1 MESETETTSAAR
13 AALEDGPWNGSG
25 TATRDGVARSVAPA
39 ATGHRLRWWRDA
51 LRRRMLAAADLV
63 AAALAT
69 VLVTRGSA
77 AGMVLLIGLP
87 VWILVAKMLGLYDR
101 DHIALRHLTA
111 DELPTLLAWMTI
123 GVGVLALV
131 GPAVSSASVTDASAL
146 LAFLCGAAS
155 AILLRAIARAAW
167 RHRVP
172 PEATRVIGD
181 RELASAVARRI
192 QLFPDMH
199 LRVMSGDPIEIPS
212 NGSGSGDLRSL
223 QRLLRGADRV
233 IVAAREI
240 SHDPIAELA
249 AVCRDHQVKL
259 SVVSPLRGTT
269 GPMPYLSQVA
279 DLPVLE
285 FDTSDVSRST
295 ALLKRGFDILF
306 SAAALAV
313 LAPFFPLVAIA
324 IRLDSP
330 GPAIFAQLRAGLG
343 GRPFKMYKL
352 RSMRRDAADQLGDL
366 VDIDALPE
374 PAFKL
379 RDDPRVTR
387 VGRVLRRFSLDE
399 LPQLWNVLRG
409 DMSIVGPRPEE
420 LALVNRYRPEHR
432 FRLQVKPGMTG
443 PMQVFGRGEL
453 GFSERLAV
461 ELDYVERISLARDVW
476 ILLQTVPALLRGT
489 GAY

>member
-1 MESETETTSAAR
+1 MDTQTERINVTSSASARVGGDGNAPASADDVAQSAA
-13 AALEDGPWNGSG
+13 
-25 TATRDGVARSVAPA
+25 PA
-39 ATGHRLRWWRDA
+39 GTGHRLRWWRDA

-69 VLVTRGSA
+69 ILVTDGSA
-77 AGMVLLIGLP
+77 AGVVLLIGLP

-111 DELPTLLAWMTI
+111 DEIPTLLAWMTI
-123 GVGVLALV
+123 GVGALALV
-131 GPAVSSASVTDASAL
+131 APVVSTASVTAGSAL
-146 LAFLCGAAS
+146 RALLCGAAS
-155 AILLRAIARAAW
+155 AILLRAIARAVW
-167 RHRVP
+167 RRAVP
-172 PEATRVIGD
+172 PESTRVIGD
-181 RELASAVARRI
+181 RDLAHAVARKV

-199 LRVMSGDPIEIPS
+199 LRVISGEPMEVVS
-212 NGSGSGDLRSL
+212 NGSGDLRSL
-223 QRLLRGADRV
+223 QRLLQGADRV

-295 ALLKRGFDILF
+295 ALLKRGFDVLF

-313 LAPFFPLVAIA
+313 LAPFFPLVALA

-330 GPAIFAQLRAGLG
+330 GPAIFGQLRAGLD

-352 RSMRRDAADQLGDL
+352 RSMRLGAADQLGDL
-366 VDIDALPE
+366 VDIDSLPE

-387 VGRVLRRFSLDE
+387 VGRVLRRLSLDE

-420 LALVNRYRPEHR
+420 LALVDRYRPEHR

-461 ELDYVERISLARDVW
+461 ELDYVERMSLARDIW
-476 ILLQTVPALLRGT
+476 ILLQTFPALFRGT

>member
-1 MESETETTSAAR
+1 MDTQTERINVASSAPAGVGGDGDAPASADDLARSAA
-13 AALEDGPWNGSG
+13 
-25 TATRDGVARSVAPA
+25 PA
-39 ATGHRLRWWRDA
+39 GIGHRLRWWRDA

-63 AAALAT
+63 AAAVAT
-69 VLVTRGSA
+69 ILVTGGSA
-77 AGMVLLIGLP
+77 AGVVLLIGLP

-111 DELPTLLAWMTI
+111 DEIPTLLAWMTI
-123 GVGVLALV
+123 GVGALALV
-131 GPAVSSASVTDASAL
+131 APVVSTASVTAGSAL
-146 LAFLCGAAS
+146 RALLCGAAS
-155 AILLRAIARAAW
+155 AILLRAIARAVW
-167 RHRVP
+167 RRAVP
-172 PEATRVIGD
+172 PESTRVIGD
-181 RELASAVARRI
+181 RDLAHAVARKI

-199 LRVMSGDPIEIPS
+199 LRVISGEPIEVVS
-212 NGSGSGDLRSL
+212 NGSGDLRSL
-223 QRLLRGADRV
+223 QRLLQGADRV

-295 ALLKRGFDILF
+295 ALLKRGFDVLF
-306 SAAALAV
+306 SAASLAV
-313 LAPFFPLVAIA
+313 LAPFFPLVALA

-330 GPAIFAQLRAGLG
+330 GPAIFGQLRAGLD

-352 RSMRRDAADQLGDL
+352 RSMRLGAADQLGDL
-366 VDIDALPE
+366 VDIDSLPE

-387 VGRVLRRFSLDE
+387 VGRVLRRLSLDE

-420 LALVNRYRPEHR
+420 LALVDRYRPEHR

-461 ELDYVERISLARDVW
+461 ELDYVERMSLARDIW
-476 ILLQTVPALLRGT
+476 ILLQTFPALFRGT